1 MEIGMLAVVGVVVE
15 VGMLV
20 VVGVGMLALVG
31 VAMLAVIGV
40 AVQVGML
47 EVV

>member
-1 MEIGMLAVVGVVVE
+1 MKIGMLAVVGVVVE
-15 VGMLV
+15 LGMSG
-20 VVGVGMLALVG
+20 VVGVGILAVVG

-40 AVQVGML
+40 AVQVDML

>member
-20 VVGVGMLALVG
+20 VVGVGMLAVVG